1 VGDLFVIR
9 GNSGAGK
16 STVARQLRLRIGR
29 GCALVEQDYLRRI
42 LLREHGDVQV
52 PIAPELID
60 LNARFALAH
69 GYHVIVEGILDRS
82 RYGAMLGQ
90 LIRDHGADAYVY
102 YLDVSYDESVRRHAT
117 RPQATE
123 FTAEQMRAWYRERDL
138 LGVPGERVI
147 PESTG
152 PAEILELMARAR

>member
-1 VGDLFVIR
+1 MIR

-29 GCALVEQDYLRRI
+29 GCALVEQDYLRRV
-42 LLREHGDVQV
+42 LLREHDGVPD
-52 PIAPELID
+52 PIAPELIG
-60 LNARFALAH
+60 LNARFALSR
-69 GYHVIVEGILDRS
+69 GYHVIVEGILDRP
-82 RYGAMLGQ
+82 RYGAMLAE
-90 LIRDHGADAYVY
+90 LIRDHDGAAYVY
-102 YLDVSYDESVRRHAT
+102 YLDVSFDESVRRHAT

-147 PESTG
+147 PETAG
-152 PAEILELMARAR
+152 PVAVLELMARVR